1 MVDAFISTKS
11 SEDTL
16 CYQTSNAAKVERLRQ
31 ALEGKLRLSIRHVNV
46 LGPATEKGD
55 ARSNA
60 LRKALEAS
68 KILPFPVL
76 ASDAELVVVR
86 EQQNVQSGDRMIPI
100 ISEYLSE
107 DSVLSEYRRRLERMP
122 SLPLETVFRYH
133 YALAISG
140 AVILSDMI
148 GSEVTLS
155 LPGSKKRIAGLPLA
169 SLRYIPMYGKWYT
182 DLTEKERR
190 VVDRGQDRRLVA
202 LLRQGLWKT

>member
-1 MVDAFISTKS
+1 M
-11 SEDTL
+11 
-16 CYQTSNAAKVERLRQ
+16 C
-31 ALEGKLRLSIRHVNV
+31 IRHVNV
-46 LGPATEKGD
+46 LDPATEKGD

-68 KILPFPVL
+68 KILPLPVL

-86 EQQNVQSGDRMIPI
+86 DQQEVQSGDRMIPI
-100 ISEYLSE
+100 ISEHMSE

-148 GSEVTLS
+148 GS
-155 LPGSKKRIAGLPLA
+155 GDI
-169 SLRYIPMYGKWYT
+169 
-182 DLTEKERR
+182 TESC
-190 VVDRGQDRRLVA
+190 G
-202 LLRQGLWKT
+202 W